1 MLVIPALERQNQE
14 DHKFKASLGYIV
26 RGKKPP
32 TTEQQKDK
40 LTILKRFK

>member
-1 MLVIPALERQNQE
+1 LRGRTRRIINV
-14 DHKFKASLGYIV
+14 ASLGYIV